1 MYLGHLHHH
10 NLPLPAAIETALD
23 YLRSTDF
30 SKMEIGRYPID
41 GEQMF
46 ALVQTPITQTWESG
60 KPEFHAR
67 YIDIQYLLE
76 GEELI
81 GYAIANDTLTKTH
94 DQLAERD
101 IAFVAP
107 ISDESRLYLKPGMFA
122 IFYPG
127 ELHKPCRAVN
137 EPMRIKKVVIKIAK
151 NQLNSLTAT

>member
-1 MYLGHLHHH
+1 MYLGHLHQA
-10 NLPLPAAIETALD
+10 NLPFPAAIETALS
-23 YLRSTDF
+23 YLRNTDF
-30 SKMEIGRYPID
+30 SQMEAGRYLLD
-41 GEQMF
+41 GEHMF
-46 ALVQTPITQTWESG
+46 AIVQTPLTQAWESG

-81 GYAIANDTLTKTH
+81 GYAIANDTQAKTH

-107 ISDESRLYLKPGMFA
+107 ISHESVLRLSPGMFA

-137 EPMRIKKVVIKIAK
+137 APMLIKKVVVKIAK
-151 NQLNSLTAT
+151 DLIATG

>member
-1 MYLGHLHHH
+1 MYLGHLHQT
-10 NLPLPAAIETALD
+10 NLPFPAAIETALT
-23 YLRSTDF
+23 YLRNTDF
-30 SKMEIGRYPID
+30 SKMEAGRYPID
-41 GEQMF
+41 GEQLF
-46 ALVQTPITQTWESG
+46 AIVQTPLTQTWESG

-81 GYAIANDTLTKTH
+81 GYAIANATRVKTH
-94 DQLAERD
+94 DQLAEKD

-107 ISDESRLYLKPGMFA
+107 ISDESVLRLTPGMFA

-137 EPMRIKKVVIKIAK
+137 APMLIKKVVIKISK
-151 NQLNSLTAT
+151 DLVHINFPR